1 MAGYN
6 TFDKPK
12 SLAKIARI
20 LAELESLPMT
30 RDELQCLLGVSKPT
44 MQRYVE
50 HLRAEK
56 RIFVAAW
63 RQTSGQPAPVLA
75 AGDRSDAPR
84 PKAMDRQQRNAL
96 EWKRIKNDRDR
107 HDRVKSMAR
116 VYAKVQRVKG
126 TPQPW
131 FAALMGVA

>member
-20 LAELESLPMT
+20 IAELESLPMT

-56 RIFVAAW
+56 RIYIAAW

-75 AGDRSDAPR
+75 VGAQPDARR
-84 PKAMDRQQRNAL
+84 PKPMSREQRNAL
-96 EWKRIKNDRDR
+96 EWKRIKRDPDR

-131 FAALMGVA
+131 FAALMGAA